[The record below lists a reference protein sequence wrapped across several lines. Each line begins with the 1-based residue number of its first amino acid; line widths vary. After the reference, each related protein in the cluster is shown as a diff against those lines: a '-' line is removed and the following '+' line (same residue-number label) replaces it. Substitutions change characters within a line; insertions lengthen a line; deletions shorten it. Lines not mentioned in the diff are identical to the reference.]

1 VSTLALRA
9 TDLTA
14 LSELP
19 TVFIDFTADWCR
31 PCQVLAPIYAR
42 IADDNPELVF
52 ATVDVDTEPE
62 LAARFEVRSVP
73 TLVALR
79 RGVVVFRRPGLLSR
93 GVLQALVD
101 RVRQLT
107 PTPPRSAVPGPPAA
121 PRRRPDGRVEALR
134 WRPGYR

>member
-1 VSTLALRA
+1 
-9 TDLTA
+9 
-14 LSELP
+14 
-19 TVFIDFTADWCR
+19 
-31 PCQVLAPIYAR
+31 
-42 IADDNPELVF
+42 
-52 ATVDVDTEPE
+52 VDVETEPE

-107 PTPPRSAVPGPPAA
+107 PTPPRSAEPGPPAA
-121 PRRRPDGRVEALR
+121 PHRGDRTDGWKL
-134 WRPGYR
+134 